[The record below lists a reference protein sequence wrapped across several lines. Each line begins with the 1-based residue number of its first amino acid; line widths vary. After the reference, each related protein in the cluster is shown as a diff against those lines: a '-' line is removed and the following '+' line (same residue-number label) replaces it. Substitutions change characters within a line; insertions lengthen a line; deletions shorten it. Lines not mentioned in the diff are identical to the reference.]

1 MRQYGLRVTDISYIE
16 DEVELHGEE
25 HVETGP
31 PPPPERPRWHRWA
44 AFGAAAAA
52 LIGLFAIA
60 SSRTQPPDRLRSAD
74 GVGVGQVYTVG
85 QRFGQSWLR
94 ITEITLTAATADG
107 DPAALFIVEGRGWL
121 PQQRAS
127 LTAQACGTDDVST
140 VGTWVVGGDGGFR
153 FADTDPGGGTYVLT
167 IDGLETDPVRVLIG
181 PDSQRTLG
189 PLERGCPKVT

>member
-16 DEVELHGEE
+16 DEVELPDEGRGE
-25 HVETGP
+25 TTP
-31 PPPPERPRWHRWA
+31 PPPPSRPRWHRWA
-44 AFGAAAAA
+44 AFGASAAA

-107 DPAALFIVEGRGWL
+107 DPARVVHRRRSGL
-121 PQQRAS
+121 AS
-127 LTAQACGTDDVST
+127 PAARRRSRRRHAAPTTT
-140 VGTWVVGGDGGFR
+140 
-153 FADTDPGGGTYVLT
+153 
-167 IDGLETDPVRVLIG
+167 
-181 PDSQRTLG
+181 
-189 PLERGCPKVT
+189 

>member
-1 MRQYGLRVTDISYIE
+1 MRQYGWSVIDISYIE
-16 DEVELHGEE
+16 DEVEVPDEE
-25 HVETGP
+25 PVETTQP
-31 PPPPERPRWHRWA
+31 PPARPRWHRWA

-52 LIGLFAIA
+52 LIGLFVIA

-107 DPAALFIVEGRGWL
+107 DPAALFVIEGRGWL

-127 LTAQACGTDDVST
+127 LSAQACSTGEVTT
-140 VGTWVVGGDGGFR
+140 VGTWVVGGSGGFR
-153 FADTDPGGGTYVLT
+153 FADTDPGGRDYVLT
-167 IDGLETDPVRVLIG
+167 IEGLEAQPVRVLIG
-181 PDSQRTLG
+181 PASQRVLS
-189 PLERGCPKVT
+189 PIERGCPEVA